1 MGTIS
6 DIVNSKPLESLTN
19 FFAEIVGKP
28 LVDGAG
34 ILYGDAIKAKRISN
48 SLKLEE
54 KYNLVK
60 SHDTKS
66 TDLSFGYKLLEKASL
81 EDDEDLL
88 NKWANLLGNATDKN
102 FSGSI
107 RRIFIEIL
115 ETLEP
120 VDVKIFDDI
129 NKFCLTESTKYDT
142 LVSLNNSD
150 FTQKESLNILLSLG
164 LITYGVSI
172 TQGIQIGGHAPTTF
186 HGLDSFKVTE
196 MGQSFYKSVTR

>member
-1 MGTIS
+1 MGTIG
-6 DIVNSKPLESLTN
+6 DVINSKPIESLTN
-19 FFAEIVGKP
+19 FFKEIVGKP

-34 ILYGDAIKAKRISN
+34 ILYGDAIRAKRISN

-60 SHDTKS
+60 SDDTKP

-88 NKWANLLGNATDKN
+88 TKWANLLGNATDKN

-107 RRIFIEIL
+107 RRIFIETL

-129 NKFCLTESTKYDT
+129 NKFCLSQPTKYET
-142 LVSLNNSD
+142 MVSLNNSN
-150 FTQKESLNILLSLG
+150 FLQKESLNVLLSLG
-164 LITYGVSI
+164 LITYGVSV
-172 TQGIQIGGHAPTTF
+172 TQGVMIGGHAPTTF

>member
-6 DIVNSKPLESLTN
+6 DVANSKPFESLTN
-19 FFAEIVGKP
+19 FFKEIVGKP

-54 KYNLVK
+54 KYNLIK
-60 SHDTKS
+60 SEDCQP
-66 TDLSFGYKLLEKASL
+66 TDLGFGYKLLEKASL

-88 NKWANLLGNATDKN
+88 TKWANLLGNATDKN
-102 FSGSI
+102 FTGSI
-107 RRIFIEIL
+107 RRIFIETL

-129 NKFCLTESTKYDT
+129 NKFCLSQASKYNT
-142 LVSLNNSD
+142 MVSLNNSD
-150 FTQKESLNILLSLG
+150 FAQKESLNVLLSLG
-164 LITYGVSI
+164 LITYGVS
-172 TQGIQIGGHAPTTF
+172 TTPGIQIGGHAPTTF

>member
-6 DIVNSKPLESLTN
+6 DVVNSKPFESLTN

-54 KYNLVK
+54 KYNLIK
-60 SHDTKS
+60 SDDTKS
-66 TDLSFGYKLLEKASL
+66 TDLGFGYKLLEKASL

-142 LVSLNNSD
+142 MISLNNSN
-150 FTQKESLNILLSLG
+150 FSQKESLNVLLSLG

-172 TQGIQIGGHAPTTF
+172 THGIQIGGHAPTTF